1 MFSRAENNIVVGNKG
16 LRLICW
22 AVSPGCS
29 RKRKKTYGLSRD
41 PEIAL
46 QGMARISNQQEYIAA
61 DDAYLKLI
69 DHPLNKLIGSDWKSN
84 IHPRD
89 IPRAVHAFQDMR
101 LSGIGD
107 FMGM

>member
-1 MFSRAENNIVVGNKG
+1 ME
-16 LRLICW
+16 
-22 AVSPGCS
+22 
-29 RKRKKTYGLSRD
+29 LSRD

-107 FMGM
+107 FHGHVMTNGVMKFPFGFC